1 MREYHISG
9 RSAKYIQ
16 YITLSLMVRERER
29 GGGGVKKTDL
39 EKYIGA
45 GFKVKS

>member
-1 MREYHISG
+1 VALSKFKPC
-9 RSAKYIQ
+9 SIQ
-16 YITLSLMVRERER
+16 RERER
-29 GGGGVKKTDL
+29 ERGGVKKTDL

>member
-1 MREYHISG
+1 VALSKFKPC
-9 RSAKYIQ
+9 SIQ
-16 YITLSLMVRERER
+16 RERER
-29 GGGGVKKTDL
+29 EGGVKKTDL

>member
-1 MREYHISG
+1 VALSKFKPC
-9 RSAKYIQ
+9 SIQ
-16 YITLSLMVRERER
+16 RERER
-29 GGGGVKKTDL
+29 ERGGGVKKTDL